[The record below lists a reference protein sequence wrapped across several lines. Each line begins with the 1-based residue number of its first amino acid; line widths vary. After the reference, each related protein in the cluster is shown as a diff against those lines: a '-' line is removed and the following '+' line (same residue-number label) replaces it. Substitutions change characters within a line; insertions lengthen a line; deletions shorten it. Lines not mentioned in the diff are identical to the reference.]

1 MKTEPQDEHRWLNQ
15 LVGAWT
21 YEADF
26 SMGPDQPRQRSTG
39 VEQVRSVNGLWI
51 ISEAEGEM
59 PGGGM
64 ATSIMT
70 LGYDTVRQ
78 HYVGTFI
85 SSMMAYLWVY
95 KGIMDST
102 ATTLT
107 LEAEGPSFAK
117 EGKMAK
123 YRDIVSLKADG
134 TRLLTSFGLGEDGR
148 WREFM
153 TINYRRY

>member
-1 MKTEPQDEHRWLNQ
+1 MKTYPQDEHRWLEQ
-15 LVGAWT
+15 LVGEWT

-26 SMGPDQPRQRSTG
+26 SMAPDQPRQRSTG
-39 VEQVRSVNGLWI
+39 VERVRSVNGLWI

-59 PGGGM
+59 PGGDM

-78 HYVGTFI
+78 HYVGSFI

-95 KGIMDST
+95 KGTMDST
-102 ATTLT
+102 ATALT
-107 LEAEGPSFAK
+107 LEAEGPSFKK

-123 YRDIVSLKADG
+123 YRDIVSLKSG
-134 TRLLTSFGLGEDGR
+134 GGRLMTSFGLGDDGR

-153 TINYRRY
+153 TITYRRR